1 MWIISTAKIISINLV
16 HIGVNPQLL
25 NILQES
31 EPSSI
36 YSMAM
41 IGNYLVIIKQKW
53 DVPLTLK
60 NPGHL
65 CPGFRSNN
73 CIQSINNLNF
83 SDLFTT

>member
-60 NPGHL
+60 KPRTSLSGVS
-65 CPGFRSNN
+65 FK
-73 CIQSINNLNF
+73 
-83 SDLFTT
+83 